1 MTMRKR
7 FASTADVV
15 EALLG
20 QRIVQGD
27 AVAAQELVAAGEL
40 VEFLPGQLLM
50 EQGTT
55 EQDLFFLL
63 TGRVQ
68 IIINGI
74 CLYPREAGVAVGQ
87 MSAIDPRLPR
97 AATVR
102 ADTTTVALR
111 VSGRG
116 FTEIAHRHS
125 RLWQFLA
132 QELATRI
139 ADRNRFIKRANPKP
153 RVFLICSQEALAAA
167 EAIRSGLDAQAAN
180 AVLWSDS
187 QIFPPGS
194 YPLENLERE
203 VHLADFGIAFAQPDD
218 LLRSRHRQRAAPRDN
233 VIFEL
238 GYFLSRLGRQRTLLL
253 VPRRERIKL
262 PSDFKGVL
270 PLYYELSGDPD
281 KRHAELEPVVR
292 EIGRTI
298 AAHGVRLSSFESG

>member
-1 MTMRKR
+1 MRDR
-7 FASTADVV
+7 FASAADVV
-15 EALLG
+15 DALLG
-20 QRIVQGD
+20 QRIVQGNRD
-27 AVAAQELVAAGEL
+27 AAAELAAVGDL

-63 TGRVQ
+63 AGRVQ
-68 IIINGI
+68 IVINGI
-74 CLYPREAGVAVGQ
+74 RLYPREAGVAVGQ

-97 AATVR
+97 AATVK
-102 ADTTTVALR
+102 ADTPVVALR
-111 VSGRG
+111 VSGRR
-116 FTEIAHRHS
+116 FAEIAHRHS
-125 RLWQFLA
+125 RLWELLA

-139 ADRNRFIKRANPKP
+139 AHRNLFIKRANPQP
-153 RVFLICSQEALAAA
+153 RVFLICSQEAQETA
-167 EAIRSGLDAQAAN
+167 EAVRSGLSAQAAN
-180 AVLWSDS
+180 VVLWSDD

-238 GYFLSRLGRQRTLLL
+238 GFFLSRLGRQRTLLL
-253 VPRRERIKL
+253 VPRKEKIKL

-270 PLYYELSGDPD
+270 PIYYELSGDPQ
-281 KRHAELEPVVR
+281 RRAVELEPVVH
-292 EIGRTI
+292 EISRAI